1 MEKHIGGISVKTIKK
16 RIRILTVTAAAVAML
31 STSVM
36 GAYEN
41 THRNTGNQN
50 EDILKV
56 SLTQLGYTEGNNNLT
71 KFGQWYATVLDARK
85 ESSAGFA
92 NGAWCAMYTSWCAN
106 QAGIKENTIPYYAL
120 VADGVEKFKKMN
132 LYKRHRSIRQNREI
146 WCSLTGTSI
155 TMPITPASL

>member
-1 MEKHIGGISVKTIKK
+1 MKTMKK
-16 RIRILTVTAAAVAML
+16 RIHTLAVTAAVLAML
-31 STSVM
+31 CSPVL

-56 SLTQLGYTEGNNNLT
+56 SLTQLGYTEGANNLT
-71 KFGQWYATVLDARK
+71 KFGQWYATVLDARR

-106 QAGIKENTIPYYAL
+106 QAGIKESTIPYYAL
-120 VADGVEKFKKMN
+120 VADGVDKFKKMN
-132 LYKRHRSIRQNREI
+132 LYKKASEYTPKPREDR
-146 WCSLTGTSI
+146 
-155 TMPITPASL
+155 